1 MPMMLLK
8 LVTLLLSGLL
18 AGAVVLVW
26 VGDRPFDMSPRLYV
40 EFQQARISA
49 LTLPMPLL
57 GASTTIFAILLT
69 LSLRGQQ
76 SAFYLTLAATLCF
89 VAGMAVT
96 VAFNMPINNQVV
108 VWSAGAPPADWWQ
121 LRDRW
126 WSWHIVRTLL
136 SIAAFISL
144 LLSILLPAGS
154 ESL

>member
-1 MPMMLLK
+1 MLLK

-26 VGDRPFDMSPRLYV
+26 VGDRPFDMSPRFYV

-69 LSLRGQQ
+69 FSLRGQQ

-96 VAFNMPINNQVV
+96 VGFNMPINNQVV
-108 VWSAGAPPADWWQ
+108 AWSAGAPPADWWQ